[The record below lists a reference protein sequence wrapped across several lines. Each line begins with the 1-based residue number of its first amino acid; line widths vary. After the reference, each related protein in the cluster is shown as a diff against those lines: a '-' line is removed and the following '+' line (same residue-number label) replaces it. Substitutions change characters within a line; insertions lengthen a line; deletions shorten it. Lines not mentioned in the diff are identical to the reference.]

1 MSFCHYPR
9 VETRGYRIYPLR
21 GFCPA
26 RLKDKSGDMKKKTGW
41 AVFAH
46 LFVFLTPCPVILS
59 EAKDL
64 VILQKAVKGKC
75 V

>member
-1 MSFCHYPR
+1 
-9 VETRGYRIYPLR
+9 
-21 GFCPA
+21 
-26 RLKDKSGDMKKKTGW
+26 MKKKTGW
-41 AVFAH
+41 AVFAY